1 MKTLL
6 IGVGAAGNKAV
17 MTAIEAGIHKA
28 ENCIMINS
36 TSKDFPVEFKGEKIV
51 LSPQN
56 TGCGKER
63 AVAKDYTLTAL
74 KSGKFNISDISSY
87 TTVVIATSVEGGT
100 GSGATPIL
108 AKFFNQVPKKNV
120 HIMAFI
126 GFEEDVRGLSNTIEF
141 FQEIDSNLIVHAI
154 RNVAFLREAGGNKF
168 KAEQLANM
176 EMAKRLRV
184 ITGQDFINSEQNI
197 DDTDILKVSNTSG
210 YMTVEHSYI
219 SKALVDQDDFNKLIK
234 KMIYESK
241 SIQTKNPGALR
252 LGVILNI
259 DPSTEDAIDYSF
271 NDIKKT
277 YGNPY
282 ESFLQKQWDGNKE
295 YIAFIVSGMQMP
307 LEEVKAIFERYKEE
321 TSKVNKSADN
331 FFKEIQAMELNNDDK
346 KFDMI
351 KPVQH
356 GSSIDDFMK
365 QFETK

>member
-17 MTAIEAGIHKA
+17 MTAIEKGIHK
-28 ENCIMINS
+28 EDNCIMVNS
-36 TSKDFPVEFKGEKIV
+36 TSKDFPAEFKGKKIV
-51 LSPQN
+51 LSPYN

-63 AVAKDYTLTAL
+63 TVAKDYTLTAL
-74 KSGKFNISDISSY
+74 KSGKFDIPDISSY

-168 KAEQLANM
+168 KAEQLANV
-176 EMAKRLRV
+176 EMAKRLRI

-219 SKALVDQDDFNKLIK
+219 TKALVDQEDFNKLIK

-271 NDIKKT
+271 ADIKKI
-277 YGNPY
+277 YGNPF
-282 ESFLQKQWDGNKE
+282 ESFLQKQWDNDKE

-307 LEEVKAIFERYKEE
+307 LEELKAIFARYKEE
-321 TSKVNKSADN
+321 TEKVNKDTDS
-331 FFKEIQAMELNNDDK
+331 FFKEMQAMELNNADK

-356 GSSIDDFMK
+356 GTTIDDFMK